1 MSKGQ
6 AVKSAKESAKS
17 DRLNDHLTDDQ
28 LLTLKDKVLAEIE
41 RIENKLATDKSHME
55 ISENSGR
62 DEVDSANDDIIKHS
76 ELRFATRETL
86 YLKKL
91 KKTKGMMDSEEYG
104 ICEDCG
110 SDITFTRL
118 MARPTSTLCIGC
130 KEESERD
137 ELQSFHG
144 RRSKSLGQTV
154 NLAGRA

>member
-1 MSKGQ
+1 MS
-6 AVKSAKESAKS
+6 S
-17 DRLNDHLTDDQ
+17 RLNDHLSEDQ
-28 LLTLKDKVLAEIE
+28 LNTLKDKVLAEIE

-55 ISENSGR
+55 VGGNSGR
-62 DEVDSANDDIIKHS
+62 DEVDSANDDILKHS

-91 KKTKGMMDSEEYG
+91 KKTRGLLDSDEYG

-137 ELQSFHG
+137 ELQNFHG
-144 RRSKSLGQTV
+144 RKSKSLGTQI
-154 NLAGRA
+154 NLVGRI